1 MLRLKHRQDQRT
13 PLVEKMVTKKNFLR
27 TRYEWLDAL
36 EARSTVVASL
46 NVKSAAAN
54 DVYKAAG
61 QAVSTNKDAFNLAN
75 DDDHNDLVA
84 TTIDGLAAQGAEHK
98 DLAKLVLDLTSRN
111 TYGTFCELSAY
122 GFLLRGGHDFDIQ
135 MPMTG
140 ADILNPNG
148 AALDGVMRLPQEVV
162 FDIKAFG
169 FHEHLVARLTER
181 LSQDHS
187 PNTVLAQDSWD
198 VPVSELFA
206 LLSTK
211 YIPLS
216 QELQAE
222 GSASRGA
229 IRFEVKPSANVQMT
243 VRELDPQ
250 KLAAEN
256 AEYAFNY
263 AKQFARHKPFIL
275 IFVIHPWVSGALHQ
289 NFSGY
294 VDQFTA
300 DFAKRTFCEFVA
312 DTRPLF
318 DVTMAQASHLLSGI
332 LFINAWAGS
341 PGTEQPLYRLFA
353 NPHAANP
360 LAPST
365 ISALAAPYGADMAVV
380 MTDC

>member
-1 MLRLKHRQDQRT
+1 MT
-13 PLVEKMVTKKNFLR
+13 AKNFLR
-27 TRYEWLDAL
+27 TRHEWLDAL

-75 DDDHNDLVA
+75 DDDHNDFVGA
-84 TTIDGLAAQGAEHK
+84 TIDGLAAQGVGPK
-98 DLAKLVLDLTSRN
+98 DLSKLVLDLTSRN

-122 GFLLRGGHDFDIQ
+122 GFLLKGGHDFDIQ
-135 MPMTG
+135 MSMTG

-148 AALDGVMRLPQEVV
+148 AALDGVIRLPQEVV

-169 FHEHLVARLTER
+169 LHEHLVARLTER

-211 YIPLS
+211 YMPLL
-216 QELQAE
+216 QELQAK

-229 IRFEVKPSANVQMT
+229 IRFEVRPPSRVQMT
-243 VRELDPQ
+243 ARELDPL

-256 AEYAFNY
+256 ADYALNY
-263 AKQFARHKPFIL
+263 AKQFATHKPFIL

-289 NFSGY
+289 NFLGY

-300 DFAKRTFCEFVA
+300 AFARRTFCQFVA

-318 DVTMAQASHLLSGI
+318 DVTMAQASKLLSGI
-332 LFINAWAGS
+332 LFINAWVGS
-341 PGTEQPLYRLFA
+341 PRTEQTIHRLFL

-360 LAPST
+360 LAPSMV
-365 ISALAAPYGADMAVV
+365 SALAAPYGADMDVSWTA
-380 MTDC
+380 C